1 MGQEVEVRERESMVV
16 GMEKERIFLCF
27 PNEPN
32 PYFLERFG
40 EFSQDWSFML
50 KTTWYK
56 QRDVMAEMRGLSLQQ
71 DF

>member
-1 MGQEVEVRERESMVV
+1 MGQEVGVRERESMVV

-40 EFSQDWSFML
+40 EF
-50 KTTWYK
+50 
-56 QRDVMAEMRGLSLQQ
+56 
-71 DF
+71 